1 MRIVVDAAGRVV
13 IPKQICERLGITP
26 PGSALELD
34 EVGDHMELRPAGR
47 DVWIDRSGARPV
59 GRTDVDAPRL
69 TAADVRELAER
80 QRR

>member
-1 MRIVVDAAGRVV
+1 MQIVVDAAGRVV
-13 IPKQICERLGITP
+13 IPKQIRERLGIT

-47 DVWIDRSGARPV
+47 EVWIDRSGARPV
-59 GRTDVDAPRL
+59 ARTDVDAPRL